1 MAEGTTGG
9 SYSSLI
15 LLVVL
20 FAVMYFLMIRPQNKK
35 DKAEKQMRNNLQV
48 GDEIMTVG
56 GIYGKIVR
64 IREDRLTIASGAE
77 KTKLEITKSAV
88 SAKLEDNDT
97 SKEPAKAEE
106 KQESKVK
113 PSEIKR
119 LGQKKE
125 EAAPAATN
133 LVGVSMPTK
142 SLQRWIQDGD
152 NMKAQLEAAGYEVDL
167 QYAGDNDIPTQVAQ
181 CQNMIASGAKVLV
194 IAAIDGSSL
203 GTVLDEA
210 KQAGVAVIA
219 YDRLIMN
226 SDAVTYYASFDN
238 YKVGTLQ
245 GTYIE
250 TALNLAEDDGKTYN
264 IEFCAGDPG
273 DNNAGYFF
281 NGAYDVLGK
290 YVDSGKLVNV
300 SGQHTF
306 AEVATEGWSTPTC
319 QARVENIINSFY
331 SGTQLDAVCCSN
343 DSTALGAINAIAA
356 NYNGGNVPVITGQDC
371 DKANVPHIID
381 GTQSMAVFKDT
392 RTLAERTVKMIN
404 SIMSGSAPETN
415 ATYPNGTY
423 DVPSYLCDPIVCT
436 ADNYK
441 EVLLDSGYYTAAD
454 IGQ

>member
-1 MAEGTTGG
+1 MKKILSVLLALLMVFALVGCG
-9 SYSSLI
+9 S
-15 LLVVL
+15 
-20 FAVMYFLMIRPQNKK
+20 
-35 DKAEKQMRNNLQV
+35 
-48 GDEIMTVG
+48 
-56 GIYGKIVR
+56 
-64 IREDRLTIASGAE
+64 
-77 KTKLEITKSAV
+77 
-88 SAKLEDNDT
+88 
-97 SKEPAKAEE
+97 
-106 KQESKVK
+106 
-113 PSEIKR
+113 
-119 LGQKKE
+119 KE
-125 EAAPAATN
+125 EAAPADSN

-152 NMKAQLEAAGYEVDL
+152 NMKSELEKAGYTVDL
-167 QYAGDNDIPTQVAQ
+167 QYAGDNDIPTQVSQ
-181 CQNMIASGAKVLV
+181 CQNMIANGAKVLV

-210 KQAGVAVIA
+210 KEAGVAVIA

-226 SDAVTYYASFDN
+226 HDAVTYYVSFDN

-250 TALNLAEDDGKTYN
+250 EALDLANTTETYN
-264 IEFCAGDPG
+264 IEFCAGDPA

-290 YVDSGKLVNV
+290 YVDNGTLVNV

-306 AEVATEGWSTPTC
+306 AEVATEGWSTETC
-319 QARVENIINSFY
+319 QKRVENIINSFY
-331 SGTQLDAVCCSN
+331 ADTQLDVVCCSN

-356 NYNGGNVPVITGQDC
+356 NYNGGNTPVITGQDC

-392 RTLAERTVKMIN
+392 RTLAARAVTMIN
-404 SIMSGSAPETN
+404 SIMQGETPETN
-415 ATYPNGTY
+415 ATYNNNTY
-423 DVPSYLCDPIVCT
+423 DVPSYLCDPTVCT